1 MSGIITDDS
10 DCDDLQRFA
19 ELGRLSA
26 SLLHEIS
33 NPLSV
38 ALIHLDQVNDQT
50 SHNIKSLRRSLNRL
64 TLYVNAARGQMR
76 HESSTSNF
84 YMDSQIQDV
93 KRLVR
98 PIAKVNFVRLKINK
112 SPRLYLKGDPLQ
124 FQQILVNLIVNA
136 IEAYPQATMISPDRI
151 VSVNTRTSSRFVT
164 IDVADRGSGIAKGQL
179 PKLFQPFYT
188 TKGINGHGLGLGLVI
203 VRRYIENGFKGSIR
217 VDSGS
222 RKGTHF
228 IIKLPL

>member
-84 YMDSQIQDV
+84 YMDSQIQD
-93 KRLVR
+93 
-98 PIAKVNFVRLKINK
+98 VNFVRLKINK